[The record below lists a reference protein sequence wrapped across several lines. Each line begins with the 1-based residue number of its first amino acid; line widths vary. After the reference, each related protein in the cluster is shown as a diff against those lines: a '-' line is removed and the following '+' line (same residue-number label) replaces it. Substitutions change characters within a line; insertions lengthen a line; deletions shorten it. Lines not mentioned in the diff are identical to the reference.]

1 MKQKLLLI
9 AILVFSLSLFVVAC
23 GKTSSGDIHT
33 HEYVWSFVAG
43 SEPTEDADGKA
54 QGVCAC
60 GEKTNAYVA
69 KLTDTSVWSVEVTAA
84 TCSTKGAKTYASKFG
99 TVVVDIPVDAAAHK
113 LVDVAAVAHTCTEA
127 GTVAYKHCEICEKNF
142 DADGNVLDSI
152 VNAADPAAHDL
163 EDVAAVAHTCTED
176 GVIAHKHCKVCLKNF
191 DASGEELAS
200 VADPAAHLNVVQD
213 KAVAATCTT
222 TGKTAGSHC
231 SVCNTVII
239 AQENIPA
246 KGHTPVAVNGK
257 AATCTEDGLTDGEKC
272 SVCDA
277 VIVAQE
283 IIPAAHIQV
292 VIDAAV
298 EATCTTAGKTEGSH
312 CETCGAVIIAQEDVP
327 AKGHSFDEYGECS
340 DCGAAVF
347 ANMKFGVV
355 QSANDTVSSKTSW
368 VLSFVEGVAVD
379 TVLKPNQSSD
389 YLYCDGSG
397 CTENIKDSIITV
409 RFIDKVKGLIEVKH
423 TYVDEIKHSWCY
435 EDDSA
440 ETITTVYTGYFDAAT
455 KTIVAINGSKVS
467 WAYIFIPSDTAIDA
481 NAVDASDML
490 RDGYN
495 AKALTY
501 NGVNVFIENG
511 AATIGVDFV
520 DLNGNALTPEKLNE
534 AARTPA
540 FRVLKGGAL
549 VSSFGYING
558 SVVKLDGLEGAY
570 SADSYAF
577 TLDGAGTITIG
588 ANKGTY
594 VIDDE
599 KVLASIK
606 NEAGEIIAYYEITLG
621 ENKTATVVAPTV
633 TLTYSNAGSTEPV
646 DVNKNASVALKIVTP
661 DEQDFDGVA
670 KKFCGW
676 QAADGTVIA
685 AGEKVVLT
693 ADATYTAVWKT
704 IYTITLTDARGILGE
719 SGITVKALDGQTV
732 EEALADLIAN
742 GYIANGK
749 TYEIA
754 DFTYEGTAVDKATV
768 IEEDVSLVVVWK
780 GIVTLTVKYDT
791 IDEIIDGE
799 VTYNYTNG
807 IADKVTEYFKG
818 NVADPEVIDFIT
830 ATATVNGEV
839 KTATFTFAGWATEDG
854 ADYVPGEI
862 SADTVIKAKWVMSA
876 VPFYGAHKGFYVY
889 GSSSSNS
896 ITTGTVQDLTV
907 KTDGTATQ
915 SYRYSDIT
923 EYNYE
928 DGTFKFDGYNG
939 IYNAENE
946 TIVLYKT
953 STSGS
958 DVKYTCYFYF
968 KNATDVA
975 YVKKGTTILGGYFAY
990 ANVVVASVKYTVNE
1004 VEKTTNVALIGG
1016 KLYTDVTV
1024 KVLGAEFTEFNK
1036 IGSQG
1041 DVEIFKGETSLALYV
1056 KNGYNL
1062 VTKVDSLRGIYTA
1075 TTGETLYVNG
1085 GSKLYVTVGEK
1096 TNEYDYTIVDEETGL
1111 IESKI
1116 SGVLNRITLNKE
1128 NHTAVIVKPTAT
1140 IIFNLSGKGDDIVK
1154 VVEISYLNFNSIKPT
1169 AEGFKLV
1176 GWFTKSEADGWGSQ
1190 AYGLTPDVDSVN
1202 TYYAKWT
1209 PAATVTF
1216 HDGDDVYK
1224 TVTTYY
1230 VGDSVSSS
1238 DIETLKDET
1247 NARKFDGWYT
1257 KDGSV
1262 DGDWGSK
1269 VSSSTKVADV
1279 TVNFYA
1285 KWLPAVQVNVYDGE
1299 TLVKSFENVKYLG
1312 ESANWDMVNCKPD
1325 TIPEGKKWYAIYTK
1339 DGSVDGD
1346 WGDKVTSST
1355 KLNELVVNFYIR
1367 YISAATVKFYN
1378 GETVVSEVAEK
1389 YEMDTLGAANIP
1401 AAPTEGVPEGKIFG
1415 GWYTKDAA
1423 GNFVTEAVGSYQLG
1437 VENNFYAKW
1446 IDECSFVGSYVG
1458 IEVWGTDSKS
1468 SSSATVNA
1476 DWTMTGHRSGGTI
1489 KEYNEVTGSFVL
1501 VNGSSRYNGY
1511 RDVATGAFAINY
1523 ATGAGLGSDTY
1534 YYFPLTG
1541 SIVFSSSVN
1550 FDSNTTRVLTLQNGD
1565 NSFVVVLRNGKIY
1578 YNVTV
1583 VATDL
1588 SGAVVDDV
1596 KNAKIVTVKRGEDV
1610 LTAFGIDGTTT
1621 TDDVKLT
1628 DGYEGEYALSGD
1640 EVKFVLD
1647 GRGAYTHGTE
1657 SGTYTVSG
1665 STIALSGGA
1674 TYIIDNDAKTF
1685 TALSSNP
1692 FATKVFTGQYKDEI
1706 MSDDE
1711 GTYYNRMKISFDV
1724 TGITG
1729 RIIVNGYDTIWFD
1742 FTATVSG
1749 NEITFNFT
1757 DSFDDAANGKYLKGT
1772 ISGKDI
1778 NFTACDISNKA
1789 YRFHSS
1795 GRVTCTTDFS
1805 LGE

>member
-23 GKTSSGDIHT
+23 DKTPSGSTHT

-43 SEPTEDADGKA
+43 SEPTEEAEGKA

-60 GEKTNAYVA
+60 GEKTNAHVA
-69 KLTDTSVWSVEVTAA
+69 KLTDTSVWSVEITAP
-84 TCSTKGAKTYASKFG
+84 TCSTKGAKTYASKYG

-113 LVDVAAVAHTCTEA
+113 LIDVAATAHTCTEA
-127 GTVAYKHCEICEKNF
+127 GTIAHKYCEVCKKNF
-142 DADGNVLDSI
+142 AADGSVLDSI

-191 DASGEELAS
+191 NAAGEELAS
-200 VADPAAHLNVVQD
+200 VADPAAHLNVVED
-213 KAVAATCTT
+213 KAVAATCTA

-231 SVCNTVII
+231 ETCGTVII
-239 AQENIPA
+239 AQEEIPA
-246 KGHTPVAVNGK
+246 KGHTPVV
-257 AATCTEDGLTDGEKC
+257 
-272 SVCDA
+272 
-277 VIVAQE
+277 
-283 IIPAAHIQV
+283 
-292 VIDAAV
+292 DAAV

-312 CETCGAVIIAQEDVP
+312 CETCGAVIIAQEDIP

-347 ANMKFGVV
+347 ADMKFGVV
-355 QSANDTVSSKTSW
+355 QSANDVVNSKTSW
-368 VLSFVEGVAVD
+368 VLSFVKGVAVD

-389 YLYCDGSG
+389 YQYCGGSG
-397 CTENIKDSIITV
+397 CTENIKDSKITV
-409 RFIDKVKGLIEVKH
+409 KFIDKVKGLVEVKH
-423 TYVDEIKHSWCY
+423 TYVDEIKHSWC
-435 EDDSA
+435 EEVDSS
-440 ETITTVYTGYFDAAT
+440 ETKTTVYTGYFDAAT
-455 KTIVAINGSKVS
+455 KTIVAINGKNVS
-467 WAYIFIPSDTAIDA
+467 WAYIFVPSDTAIDA
-481 NAVDASDML
+481 NAVVASDML

-520 DLNGNALTPEKLNE
+520 DLNGNALTPEKLNKS
-534 AARTPA
+534 AKTPA

-558 SVVKLDGLEGAY
+558 SVVKLDGLEGTY
-570 SADSYAF
+570 SSDSYAF

-588 ANKGTY
+588 ESKGTY
-594 VIDDE
+594 VIDDG

-606 NEAGEIIAYYEITLG
+606 NEAGEVIAYYEITLG
-621 ENKTATVVAPTV
+621 ENKNATVVAPTV
-633 TLTYSNAGSTEPV
+633 KLTYSNAGSTEAV
-646 DVNKNASVALKIVTP
+646 DVNKNASVALKTVTP

-676 QAADGTVIA
+676 EAADGTVVE

-732 EEALADLIAN
+732 GEALADLIAN

-754 DFTYEGTAVDKATV
+754 NFTHDGTAVDMSTMV
-768 IEEDVSLVVVWK
+768 EDVSLVVVWK

-791 IDEIIDGE
+791 IGEIIDGE

-839 KTATFTFAGWATEDG
+839 KTATFTFAGWVTEDG
-854 ADYVPGEI
+854 TDYVPGEI
-862 SADTVIKAKWVMSA
+862 NADTVIKAKWVMSA
-876 VPFYGAHKGFYVY
+876 VPFYGTHSGFWISGTS
-889 GSSSSNS
+889 GSSSYGSAGSNTS
-896 ITTGTVQDLTV
+896 YEFKV

-915 SYRYSDIT
+915 SYSYTAIT
-923 EYNYE
+923 DYNHE

-939 IYNAENE
+939 IYNAENG

-953 STSGS
+953 STSGGN
-958 DVKYTCYFYF
+958 VKYTYYFYF
-968 KNATDVA
+968 KDATSAA
-975 YVKKGTTILGGYFAY
+975 YVKSGSSTFVAGYFDY
-990 ANVVVASVKYTVNE
+990 AKVAVASVKYTVND
-1004 VEKTTNVALIGG
+1004 VETTTNVAIIGG

-1041 DVEIFKGETSLALYV
+1041 DVEIFKGENSLVLYV

-1062 VTKVDSLRGIYTA
+1062 TSKVDSLRGIYTA
-1075 TTGETLYVNG
+1075 TTGKTLYVNG
-1085 GSKLYVTVGEK
+1085 GSKLNVTVGDR
-1096 TNEYDYTIVDEETGL
+1096 TNDYDYKIVDEEAGL

-1116 SGVLNRITLNKE
+1116 SGTLYRITLNKE
-1128 NHTAVIVKPTAT
+1128 NHTAVMVKPTAT

-1154 VVEISYLNFNSIKPT
+1154 VVEISYLNFSSIKPT

-1190 AYGLTPDVDSVN
+1190 AYGLTPDLDSVT

-1216 HDGDDVYK
+1216 HDGDSVYK

-1230 VGDSVSSS
+1230 VGDSVSSD
-1238 DIETLKDET
+1238 DIVTLKDET
-1247 NARKFDGWYT
+1247 KARKFDGWYT
-1257 KDGSV
+1257 KDGSA

-1285 KWLPAVQVNVYDGE
+1285 KWLPAVKVNVYDGE

-1325 TIPEGKKWYAIYTK
+1325 TIPEGKKWYGIYTK
-1339 DGSVDGD
+1339 DGSNGD
-1346 WGDKVTSST
+1346 WGEQVKTST

-1378 GETVVSEVAEK
+1378 GETVVSEVTGK

-1401 AAPTEGVPEGKIFG
+1401 AVPTEGIPEGKIFG

-1423 GNFVTEAVGSYQLG
+1423 GNFVTEAVGGYKLG

-1446 IDECSFVGSYVG
+1446 IDKCSFAGSYVG
-1458 IEVWGTDSKS
+1458 ANIYRDSTFTPKT
-1468 SSSATVNA
+1468 AVIND
-1476 DWTMTGHRSGGTI
+1476 DWTVTGNGKTGTI
-1489 KEYNEVTGSFVL
+1489 KEYNAETGSFVL
-1501 VNGSSRYNGY
+1501 VDGSDRRYGFY
-1511 RDVATGAFAINY
+1511 DAVGKAFAISWSRSEDS
-1523 ATGAGLGSDTY
+1523 LGDDTHIG
-1534 YYFPLTG
+1534 FLTDKTVTLV
-1541 SIVFSSSVN
+1541 STVN
-1550 FDSNTTRVLTLQNGD
+1550 FDSNKTRIMTVKIGED
-1565 NSFVVVLRNGKIY
+1565 EVVAVMRNGKFLSG
-1578 YNVTV
+1578 VSV

-1596 KNAKIVTVKRGEDV
+1596 KNAKVVTVKRGDDV
-1610 LTAFGIDGTTT
+1610 LMIFGIDGTTT

-1628 DGYEGEYALSGD
+1628 DGYEGEYTLDGD

-1647 GRGAYTHGTE
+1647 GKGGYTHGTE
-1657 SGTYTVSG
+1657 SGTYTIDG
-1665 STIALSGGA
+1665 GKIALSGGV
-1674 TYIIDNDAKTF
+1674 TYTIDKDAKTF

-1692 FATKVFTGQYKDEI
+1692 FAEKVFTGQYKDEI
-1706 MSDDE
+1706 WSDDE
-1711 GTYYNRMKISFDV
+1711 GTYYSKMKITFDA
-1724 TGITG
+1724 TGTAGRLIATG
-1729 RIIVNGYDTIWFD
+1729 DNDIWFD
-1742 FTATVSG
+1742 FTVTVSG

-1789 YRFHSS
+1789 YWFHSS
-1795 GRVTCTTDFS
+1795 GKVTCTTDFS
-1805 LGE
+1805 LGA

>member
-23 GKTSSGDIHT
+23 DKTSSGDTHT

-60 GEKTNAYVA
+60 GEKTNAHVA

-84 TCSTKGAKTYASKFG
+84 TCSTKGAKTYASKYG

-127 GTVAYKHCEICEKNF
+127 GTVAYKHCEICKKNF
-142 DADGNVLDSI
+142 AADGSVLDSI

-191 DASGEELAS
+191 DASGEVLAS
-200 VADPAAHLNVVQD
+200 VADPAAHLNVVED
-213 KAVAATCTT
+213 KAVAATCTAA
-222 TGKTAGSHC
+222 GKTAGSHC
-231 SVCNTVII
+231 ETCGTVII
-239 AQENIPA
+239 AQEEIPA
-246 KGHTPVAVNGK
+246 KGHTPVTVKGK

-272 SVCDA
+272 SVCNA
-277 VIVAQE
+277 VIKAQE
-283 IIPAAHIQV
+283 TIPAAHIKV
-292 VIDAAV
+292 VKDAAV

-312 CETCGAVIIAQEDVP
+312 CETCGAVIVAQEDVP

-347 ANMKFGVV
+347 ADMKFGVV
-355 QSANDTVSSKTSW
+355 QSANDVVNSKTSW
-368 VLSFVEGVAVD
+368 VLSFVKGVAVD
-379 TVLKPNQSSD
+379 TVIKPNQSSD
-389 YLYCDGSG
+389 YEYCGGSG
-397 CTENIKDSIITV
+397 CTENIKDSKITV
-409 RFIDKVKGLIEVKH
+409 KFIDKVKGLIEVKH
-423 TYVDEIKHSWCY
+423 TYVDEIKHSWCG
-435 EDDSA
+435 EDDST
-440 ETITTVYTGYFDAAT
+440 ETKTTVYTGYFDAAT
-455 KTIVAINGSKVS
+455 KTIVAINGKSVS
-467 WAYIFIPSDTAIDA
+467 WAYIFVPSDTAIDA
-481 NAVDASDML
+481 NAVVASDMV

-495 AKALTY
+495 AKALAY
-501 NGVNVFIENG
+501 NGVNVFIESG

-520 DLNGNALTPEKLNE
+520 DLNGNALTPEKLNKS
-534 AARTPA
+534 AKTPA

-558 SVVKLDGLEGAY
+558 SVVKLDGLEGTY
-570 SADSYAF
+570 SSDFDAF

-588 ANKGTY
+588 ESKGTY
-594 VIDDE
+594 VIDDG

-606 NEAGEIIAYYEITLG
+606 NDAGEVIAYYEITLG
-621 ENKTATVVAPTV
+621 ENKNATVVAPTV
-633 TLTYSNAGSTEPV
+633 KLTYSNAGSTETL

-661 DEQDFDGVA
+661 DEQDFDGVI

-676 QAADGTVIA
+676 QAADGTVVE

-732 EEALADLIAN
+732 GEALADLIAN

-768 IEEDVSLVVVWK
+768 IGENVSLVVVWK

-839 KTATFTFAGWATEDG
+839 KTATFTFAGWVTEDG
-854 ADYVPGEI
+854 TDYVPGEI
-862 SADTVIKAKWVMSA
+862 NADTVIKAKWAMSA
-876 VPFYGAHKGFYVY
+876 VPFYGTHKGFWVSGS
-889 GSSSSNS
+889 GSSSYNS
-896 ITTGTVQDLTV
+896 INSGTVQELTV

-915 SYRYSDIT
+915 SYRYYDIT
-923 EYNYE
+923 EYNHE

-939 IYNAENE
+939 IYNAENG

-953 STSGS
+953 STSGG
-958 DVKYTCYFYF
+958 DVKYTYYFYF
-968 KNATDVA
+968 KNATDVS
-975 YVKKGTTILGGYFAY
+975 YVKNGSTILGGYFAY
-990 ANVVVASVKYTVNE
+990 ANVVAASVKYTVNE
-1004 VEKTTNVALIGG
+1004 VEKTTNVAIIGG

-1041 DVEIFKGETSLALYV
+1041 DVEIFKGETSLVLYV

-1062 VTKVDSLRGIYTA
+1062 TSKVDSLRGIYTA

-1085 GSKLYVTVGEK
+1085 GSKLYVTVGEQ
-1096 TNEYDYTIVDEETGL
+1096 TNEFDYKIIDEEAGL
-1111 IESKI
+1111 IESTV
-1116 SGVLNRITLNKE
+1116 SGSYTVITLNKE
-1128 NHTAVIVKPTAT
+1128 AKTAEMVQPTVT
-1140 IIFNLSGKGDDIVK
+1140 VIFNLSGKGDDIVK
-1154 VVEISYLNFNSIKPT
+1154 EIPVASFDARSVT
-1169 AEGFKLV
+1169 AEAEGFKLV
-1176 GWFTKSEADGWGSQ
+1176 GWFTKSEAEGFGSQ
-1190 AYGLTPDVDSVN
+1190 VYWIYSRDLKNYVGSSV

-1216 HDGDDVYK
+1216 HDGDNVYK

-1230 VGDSVSSS
+1230 VGDSVSSD
-1238 DIETLKDET
+1238 DIVTLKDET
-1247 NARKFDGWYT
+1247 KARKFDGWYT

-1279 TVNFYA
+1279 TVNFYT
-1285 KWLPAVQVNVYDGE
+1285 KWLPAVKVTVYDGE

-1325 TIPEGKKWYAIYTK
+1325 TIPEGKKWYGIYTK
-1339 DGSVDGD
+1339 DGSVSGD
-1346 WGDKVTSST
+1346 WGDKVTTST

-1378 GETVVSEVAEK
+1378 GETVVSEVTGK

-1401 AAPTEGVPEGKIFG
+1401 ADPTEGIPEGKIFG

-1423 GNFVTEAVGSYQLG
+1423 GNFVTEAVGGYELG
-1437 VENNFYAKW
+1437 VENNFYANW
-1446 IDECSFVGSYVG
+1446 IDKCSFAGSYVG
-1458 IEVWGTDSKS
+1458 ANIYSNSTFTPKTAAIND
-1468 SSSATVNA
+1468 
-1476 DWTMTGHRSGGTI
+1476 DWTVTGNGKTGTI
-1489 KEYNEVTGSFVL
+1489 KEYNAETGSFIL
-1501 VNGSSRYNGY
+1501 VDGSDRRYGFY
-1511 RDVATGAFAINY
+1511 DAVGKAFAISWSQSEDS
-1523 ATGAGLGSDTY
+1523 LGNDTHIG
-1534 YYFPLTG
+1534 FLTDKAVTLV
-1541 SIVFSSSVN
+1541 STVN
-1550 FDSNTTRVLTLQNGD
+1550 FDSNKTRIMTVKIGENE
-1565 NSFVVVLRNGKIY
+1565 VVAVMRNGKFLSGVSI
-1578 YNVTV
+1578 

-1588 SGAVVDDV
+1588 SGAVVADV
-1596 KNAKIVTVKRGEDV
+1596 KNAKVVTVKRGDEV
-1610 LTAFGIDGTTT
+1610 LMTFGIDGTTT
-1621 TDDVKLT
+1621 L
-1628 DGYEGEYALSGD
+1628 
-1640 EVKFVLD
+1640 
-1647 GRGAYTHGTE
+1647 
-1657 SGTYTVSG
+1657 
-1665 STIALSGGA
+1665 
-1674 TYIIDNDAKTF
+1674 
-1685 TALSSNP
+1685 P
-1692 FATKVFTGQYKDEI
+1692 
-1706 MSDDE
+1706 
-1711 GTYYNRMKISFDV
+1711 
-1724 TGITG
+1724 
-1729 RIIVNGYDTIWFD
+1729 
-1742 FTATVSG
+1742 
-1749 NEITFNFT
+1749 
-1757 DSFDDAANGKYLKGT
+1757 
-1772 ISGKDI
+1772 
-1778 NFTACDISNKA
+1778 
-1789 YRFHSS
+1789 
-1795 GRVTCTTDFS
+1795 TT
-1805 LGE
+1805 